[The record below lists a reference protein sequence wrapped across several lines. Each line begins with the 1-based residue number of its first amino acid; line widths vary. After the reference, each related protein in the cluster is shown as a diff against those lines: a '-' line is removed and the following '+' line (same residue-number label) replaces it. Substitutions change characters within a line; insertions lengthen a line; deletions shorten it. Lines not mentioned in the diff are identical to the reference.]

1 MLRVYMNRIMYSL
14 HDFVLYYQE
23 ENKRT
28 KKMKILNNEQVINTN
43 KYFQ

>member
-23 ENKRT
+23 ELKKELKNENT
-28 KKMKILNNEQVINTN
+28 K
-43 KYFQ
+43 